1 MKQEWQELKNLTRDE
16 EITVERVR
24 MDRTGVAIEGNFALP
39 AMCKLSEED
48 QLFVAAF
55 IRFHGS
61 IKEMEKL
68 FGISY
73 PTVKGRLNRISDQL
87 NLIDINPP
95 APREGILTQLEQG
108 EITVEEAEEALR
120 RSHDTHVA

>member
-1 MKQEWQELKNLTRDE
+1 MKHEWQELTRLAGSQDV
-16 EITVERVR
+16 TVERVR
-24 MDRTGVAIEGNFALP
+24 IDQTGIAIEGEFTLP
-39 AMCKLSEED
+39 AMCKLSDDD

-55 IRFHGS
+55 VRFHGS

-73 PTVKGRLNRISDQL
+73 PTVKTRLNRIADQL
-87 NLIDINPP
+87 NLIDIDPP
-95 APREGILTQLEQG
+95 APREDILARLEKG
-108 EITVEEAEEALR
+108 EITVEEAEDALR